1 MTKILIADDHTIIRI
16 GIAMIIEEL
25 HPSVQIEQVSDF
37 NEVVAILKDK
47 SFDLLILDINIP
59 GGNNLQ
65 MIEAIRLRQPD
76 QKILM
81 FTAYDEELF
90 ASRYLQAGANGY
102 LVKDSPREEIAKAIQ
117 TVLQNEV
124 YVSDTVTQGILQRLT
139 GKAENNYSLSQLSN
153 REMEVLQ
160 LLVKGNSITEI
171 AAMLHLGITTI
182 NTYKTRILEKL
193 NMKNV
198 VELVSRY
205 PMLVSNKQQLNY

>member
-1 MTKILIADDHTIIRI
+1 MAKILIADDHMIIRI

-25 HPSVQIEQVSDF
+25 YPTAQITQLSDF
-37 NEVVAILKDK
+37 NEVVTVLKENA
-47 SFDLLILDINIP
+47 FDLLILDINIP

-65 MIEAIRLRQPD
+65 MIEAIRLRQPQ

-102 LVKDSPREEIAKAIQ
+102 LVKDSPREEIAKAIH

-124 YVSDTVTQGILQRLT
+124 YVSDTVTQGILQRLS

-160 LLVKGNSITEI
+160 LLVTGKSITEI

-182 NTYKTRILEKL
+182 NTYKTRVLEKL

-205 PMLVSNKQQLNY
+205 PMLVSNKQ